1 MPKIPARRA
10 LSIPL
15 LLLALSA
22 AGSAWAQLI
31 RPDSAT
37 AGSEFSALYD
47 IGNAIDGSGLPPG
60 FTLASAHA
68 VYTTNNHWTTAN
80 GAIAAG
86 TAFAVFSFSTPQTLS
101 QFHLWNHQSNNIASN
116 GFYAVTRF
124 DLVFR
129 DASNAVL
136 AQVLDIPAVGGVGQ
150 NLPQT
155 FGFDT
160 VTGVSSVLFRIDA
173 NSTPPGHSGVSY
185 TGVGEVAFSA
195 APIPEPGAA
204 ALLAMG
210 LGGLWLARRRR
221 LHTST

>member
-1 MPKIPARRA
+1 MPTHRTTMIPA
-10 LSIPL
+10 
-15 LLLALSA
+15 LLLALA
-22 AGSAWAQLI
+22 TAGSASAQLI

-37 AGSEFSALYD
+37 AGSTFSASYD
-47 IGNAIDGSGLPPG
+47 IGNAIDGSGLPAG
-60 FTLASAHA
+60 FTLGSAHA
-68 VYTTNNHWTTAN
+68 VYAVNNHWTTAN

-86 TAFAVFSFSTPQTLS
+86 NAFAVFSFTTPQTLS

-129 DASNAVL
+129 DASSNVL
-136 AQVLDIPAVGGVGQ
+136 GQVLDVAATGGVGQ
-150 NLPQT
+150 SLAQS

-173 NSTPPGHSGVSY
+173 NSAPPGHAGANY
-185 TGVGEVAFSA
+185 TGVAEVAFSA

-210 LGGLWLARRRR
+210 LGGLWLARRRSPR
-221 LHTST
+221 AGA